1 MNASQSKRKRF
12 KLDTLI
18 LLAGFAA
25 LMLLALWIGVFFQ
38 LHAEKKIIQQHAQ
51 GRGQVIARTFAEHCN
66 YVLRQADHA
75 AHLFQSL
82 HNNSNG
88 NLTLNEFVQKELRD
102 AFGND
107 LVSQLYLID
116 TDGNML
122 ESSSPA
128 ADPRSRRQTNFFK
141 EHASRASLMAR
152 VGTPVVDGDNTWM
165 IQMSRRLQKKDGS
178 FAGVILVEID
188 PIYLVDQYDY
198 SDLGLQG
205 SLILRNVSNNMA
217 VHRIGH
223 NVTRSEK
230 MQVHITQLGLN
241 REGGMDEQVTVEQ
254 QFDKLARLYN
264 VRDLPEYN
272 VQAVVGLPLADIT
285 TRFAVYQKMY
295 FGYAVAV
302 SLLIIIGTGILT
314 WQTQR
319 SRRNMRAARAAEA
332 ILSSA
337 AEGSL
342 DAFYILRCDRDED
355 DNILDFTVTHI
366 NERGAKLLGISALD
380 LRGKR
385 LCATLP
391 GFRNGGYFQTYVQV
405 AESGTPLE
413 EEYEIDIPQIKAR
426 WLHHQIVST
435 GNGVAITVRDITAR
449 KNAELETRKNRNF
462 LKSLID
468 YLPVLVS
475 VTASTHATSGNGNSG
490 SGKIMIWNR
499 AASSFTGI
507 AQQDVLGKKP
517 HEVFDEAAT
526 RAILAREQR
535 LIDDNLLEYRAEEI
549 MKRFDGSIGKMQTVS
564 VPLRNDAGEVE
575 YILCIAEDIT
585 LRREHELQIRKSQA
599 ELAAL
604 NDASPLGLVG
614 ADRTGQCRYVNR
626 TFEVIAGISREQAL
640 GDGWVQA
647 IYEDDRK
654 KIAQGLEFLMKNTGS
669 YQDIYRLIHPNGR
682 LVWASVK
689 IAAIWIDGK
698 IEGFVGSVDDITQR
712 REAELALRESEARL
726 RTITNTIPAMVA
738 YIDANEVYRFHNKAY
753 EREIGISMLDTNG
766 KTVRQVVGEA
776 RYAVIAPYIRRVLAG
791 ETVTYED
798 NVSHGDQ
805 FRMMQATYIPQF
817 ADDGTSVIGFHV
829 MRHDITATKLEE
841 QRLVHLAQLDVLTG
855 LSNRAGFMQKLRD
868 AMHHCRQHGGLIALM
883 YMDIDYF
890 KAVNDTHG
898 HHVGDLLLSNF
909 AQRLCQSLRAVDN
922 VARLGGDEFTVIM
935 EHLSRADDAHAVAE
949 KVVQV
954 MRQSFVLEGVEVCIS
969 TSIGLAFFAGSD
981 ISAEALMNKADMML
995 YQAKHGGRNTW
1006 RAAPVESPT
1015 SA

>member
-1 MNASQSKRKRF
+1 MIASQAKRKRF
-12 KLDTLI
+12 KLDTLF

-25 LMLLALWIGVFFQ
+25 LLLLALWSGVIFQ
-38 LHAEKKIIQQHAQ
+38 LRAEEKIILQNAQ
-51 GRGQVIARTFAEHCN
+51 GRGQAMARTFAEHCN

-75 AHLFQSL
+75 AHLFQVL

-88 NLTLNEFVQKELRD
+88 NITLSEFIQKELRD

-116 TDGNML
+116 PEGNML

-128 ADPRSRRQTNFFK
+128 ADPRSRRHASFFK
-141 EHASRASLMAR
+141 EHATHTTLTLK
-152 VGTPVVDGDNTWM
+152 VGTPVVDGNNSWV
-165 IQMSRRLQKKDGS
+165 IQMSRRLQAKDGS

-188 PIYLVDQYDY
+188 PVYLVDQYDY
-198 SDLGLQG
+198 SELGMQG
-205 SLILRNVSNNMA
+205 SLILRNVGNNMA
-217 VHRIGH
+217 VHRVGH

-230 MQVHITQLGLN
+230 MQVQITQLGLN
-241 REGGMDEQVTVEQ
+241 RDGSIEEKVTVQ
-254 QFDKLARLYN
+254 QHFDKVARLYN

-272 VQAVVGLPLADIT
+272 VQALVGLPLSET
-285 TRFAVYQKMY
+285 TARFAVYQQMY
-295 FGYAVAV
+295 YGYAIAV
-302 SLLIIIGTGILT
+302 SLLIIIGTGFLT

-319 SRRNMRAARAAEA
+319 SRQNMRAARAAEA

-342 DAFYILRCDRDED
+342 DAFYILRCERDEN
-355 DNILDFTVTHI
+355 DNILDFIVTHI
-366 NERGAKLLGISALD
+366 NQRGAKLLGVSAAD
-380 LRGKR
+380 MRGKP

-391 GFRNGGYFQTYVQV
+391 GFRKGGFLQRYVQV
-405 AESGTPLE
+405 VESSVPLE
-413 EEYEIDIPQIKAR
+413 EEYEINIPQINAR
-426 WLHHQIVST
+426 WIHHQIVST
-435 GNGVAITVRDITAR
+435 GDGVAITVRDITAR
-449 KNAELETRKNRNF
+449 KSAELETRNNRNF
-462 LKSLID
+462 LQSLID

-475 VTASTHATSGNGNSG
+475 VTASTKHGNG
-490 SGKIMIWNR
+490 SGKIMIWNH
-499 AASSFTGI
+499 AASSFSGF
-507 AQQDVLGKKP
+507 AQQDVLGKTP
-517 HEVFDEAAT
+517 QEVFDEAA
-526 RAILAREQR
+526 AQAMLAREER
-535 LIDDNLLEYRAEEI
+535 LLRDNLLEYRAEEI
-549 MKRFDGSIGKMQTVS
+549 MTRFDGSIGYMQTVS
-564 VPLRNDAGEVE
+564 VPLRNEVGDIE
-575 YILCIAEDIT
+575 YILCIAEDVT

-599 ELAAL
+599 ELAAV

-626 TFEVIAGISREQAL
+626 TFEIIAGISREDAL
-640 GDGWVQA
+640 GDGWMRA
-647 IYEDDRK
+647 IFHEDRK
-654 KIAQGLEFLMKNTGS
+654 KVWHGFTFLLENQGS
-669 YQDIYRLIHPNGR
+669 YQDIYRLAHPNGR

-689 IAAIWIDGK
+689 LAAIWIDGK

-712 REAELALRESEARL
+712 REAELALRESESRL

-766 KTVRQVVGEA
+766 KTVLQVVGAA

-798 NVSHGDQ
+798 NVSHDGQ
-805 FRMMQATYIPQF
+805 FRVMQATYIPQF
-817 ADDGTSVIGFHV
+817 AEDGTTVIGFHV

-868 AMHHCRQHGGLIALM
+868 AMTHCREHGGLIALM
-883 YMDIDYF
+883 YMDIDHF
-890 KAVNDTHG
+890 KPVNDTHG

-909 AQRLCQSLRAVDN
+909 AQRLCHSLRGADS

-935 EHLSRADDAHAVAE
+935 EHLSRPEDAHVVAE

-954 MRQSFVLEGVEVCIS
+954 MRQSFLLEGLEVRIS
-969 TSIGLAFFAGSD
+969 TSIGLAFFEGSE
-981 ISAEALMNKADMML
+981 ISAEALMNQADMML

-1006 RAAPVESPT
+1006 RAAPAGHT
-1015 SA
+1015 AQA